1 MENGYIYVR
10 THEAYDK
17 YGSCKL
23 GKTNNIPDR
32 DSQYATGEIQRGIF
46 ECVYVIPLKNVGLVE
61 RLLQKEFIKQNYRI
75 NGGKEFYD
83 KEIINMIEP
92 YFISGNINYIKL
104 TNDEIKKLLRK
115 NRVKEKYISFVDKI
129 IILDKDIIPI
139 PSPVPI
145 PATITD
151 IIIPIPRDY
160 QEVIINKSVKY
171 FNDNNKG
178 LLVLTCG
185 VGKTLISLWVAKSL
199 NAKRIVIGVPNLLL
213 LEHWKKDI
221 KKIFPDIP
229 YFIMRQGKH
238 KKDVEQFLEK
248 NKACCIVITTYSS
261 ANKINTVAQSINYLF
276 DMKIN
281 DEAHHLTCV
290 NIKLCDETKKN
301 YIKMLDIPT
310 VKQLSLT
317 ATVKNIEEINYDKNV
332 ISNDNVDYF
341 GEVIDKMCLYEAI
354 QKGIICDYVIQ
365 TIITDEEQLNE
376 QMIKFN
382 ITEENDKRL
391 FLSSYASLK
400 SIYDGHSHH
409 ILVYTNNKDNSN
421 KIIQFIKQLL
431 DHNYFHMPELSY
443 SEYNSNISHIEQTKI
458 IQRFESAKFGIISC
472 VYCLGEGWDFPL
484 LDAVIFAENMTSNIR
499 ILQSALR
506 GSRKDKNNVNKISK
520 IILPILNQGKWLENT
535 DNPDLKKVKEIIY
548 QMGIEDETIKQKI
561 TVFKIDIS
569 KNNPDKEYSSGSIVK
584 NNDIVGFDEYAEELK
599 KQIRLLTI
607 NRACVGMTYLKAKK
621 LIEDKNILSKESYYD
636 LCDKDIR
643 LSREPDIDFKGTF
656 VNWIDYFSIKRI
668 YYNLEDCKNKI
679 GEYNL
684 LYPDMKKDY
693 LDKSIICNKL
703 CEIDK
708 LFPPNGL
715 WVEYYGVNDI
725 GDIIILTN
733 KKKTFINF

>member
-1 MENGYIYVR
+1 MECGYIYVR
-10 THEAYDK
+10 THESYDK
-17 YGSCKL
+17 HGCCKL

-32 DSQYATGEIQRGIF
+32 DSQYATGEIQRGLF
-46 ECVYVIPLKNVGLVE
+46 ECVYVMSLKNVGLVE
-61 RLLQKEFIKQNYRI
+61 RLLQKKFIKQNYYN
-75 NGGKEFYD
+75 NGGKEFYTKD
-83 KEIINMIEP
+83 IIDMIEP
-92 YFISGNINYIKL
+92 YFISYNLSYIKL

-115 NRVKEKYISFVDKI
+115 NRVKEKYISFVDKL
-129 IILDKDIIPI
+129 ILDKDIIPI
-139 PSPVPI
+139 PEPDNDII
-145 PATITD
+145 PAP

-185 VGKTLISLWVAKSL
+185 VGKTLISLWVAKEL

-213 LEHWKKDI
+213 LDHWKKDI

-238 KKDVEQFLEK
+238 KHDIEQFLEK
-248 NKACCIVITTYSS
+248 NKAGCIVITTYSS
-261 ANKINTVAQSINYLF
+261 ANKINTVAQSIKYLF
-276 DMKIN
+276 DIKIN

-290 NIKLCDETKKN
+290 NIKLCDETTKN

-310 VKQLSLT
+310 VKQISLT

-332 ISNDNVDYF
+332 ISNDNVEYF
-341 GEVIDKMCLYEAI
+341 GEVIHKMSLYEAI

-382 ITEENDKRL
+382 ITEVNDKRL
-391 FLSSYASLK
+391 FLSAYASLK

-443 SEYNSNISHIEQTKI
+443 REYNSNISHIEQTKI
-458 IQRFESAKFGIISC
+458 IQKFENARFGIISC

-506 GSRKDKNNVNKISK
+506 GSRKDKNNINKISK
-520 IILPILNQGKWLENT
+520 IILPILNQGKWFENT
-535 DNPDLKKVKEIIY
+535 DNSDFKKIKEIIY

-569 KNNPDKEYSSGSIVK
+569 KNNPVKKYPSVSIDK
-584 NNDIVGFDEYAEELK
+584 NNDIGGFDEYAEELK

-656 VNWIDYFSIKRI
+656 VNWVHYFSIKRI
-668 YYNLEDCKNKI
+668 YYNLEDCKIKI
-679 GEYNL
+679 NEYNI

-708 LFPPNGL
+708 LFPPNEL
-715 WVEYYGVNDI
+715 WVEYYDVNDI